1 MKRLYRSRED
11 RKITGVCAGL
21 GHYFNIDPT
30 VVRIIFI
37 VLIIPTALFTMPIA
51 YLLATILIPNEE
63 DVR

>member
-37 VLIIPTALFTMPIA
+37 VLIIPTAFFTMPIA
-51 YLLATILIPNEE
+51 YLLATILIPNEQ
-63 DVR
+63 DVH